1 MLFLSSTWSD
11 LMETME
17 RDAEYIASQCKYIRK
32 MFSLTQENLADASGL
47 TVRTIQKVES
57 GLHGAYNTVRPH
69 SSLGYQSPAVFA
81 ADCVLPASAMPQ
93 PPEHSHIN

>member
-1 MLFLSSTWSD
+1 
-11 LMETME
+11 METME

-57 GLHGAYNTVRPH
+57 GRHVPEVQGERVCLQERVLQVSNAQAACDLHARGIRRGRYRRGTGGR
-69 SSLGYQSPAVFA
+69 GRGR
-81 ADCVLPASAMPQ
+81 
-93 PPEHSHIN
+93 